1 MAGASSSRRPRKM
14 FAYRSPSAS
23 SSSASSSSSSIGP
36 TRSTPASATVS
47 HSPYPT
53 PTILF
58 SLLHDSTPVQYEHL
72 LSSTNSR
79 YPGAP
84 GTALAKAREASI
96 KAAQAAK
103 READK
108 KRRDKEELIRL
119 GVGEKM
125 GKRSRDTASAHK
137 RSESPFTGNGN
148 GNGNGHSTTSATRRS
163 QREKDKDKT
172 GDGEAHDGRRSRG
185 TSVVRS
191 PALNG
196 NALSSEQ
203 PQQSNDML
211 SVPGTS
217 HAVNGSGR
225 IRKPASRGNSPIP
238 LTEARKS
245 PERINGH
252 STVHGLGLNTPT
264 SNGGIV
270 HAATRLGAANP
281 TQPFQ
286 SSPLARDS
294 IKSFPSISVETEPVE
309 PPMTTRSRKGGS
321 HSPSLVSTTEQ
332 QPSQQKLAG
341 IHEHE
346 RKGESGGDADDDSY
360 AAEGKAGTG
369 GAPAAEADRRRAA
382 TADGSTSQSAAT
394 GTEPTPAAPYG
405 EGVNSTSSPILPAGI
420 TA

>member
-1 MAGASSSRRPRKM
+1 
-14 FAYRSPSAS
+14 
-23 SSSASSSSSSIGP
+23 
-36 TRSTPASATVS
+36 
-47 HSPYPT
+47 
-53 PTILF
+53 
-58 SLLHDSTPVQYEHL
+58 
-72 LSSTNSR
+72 
-79 YPGAP
+79 
-84 GTALAKAREASI
+84 
-96 KAAQAAK
+96 
-103 READK
+103 
-108 KRRDKEELIRL
+108 
-119 GVGEKM
+119 M

-148 GNGNGHSTTSATRRS
+148 GNGNGHSTPSATRRS

-172 GDGEAHDGRRSRG
+172 GEGEAHDGARSRG
-185 TSVVRS
+185 TSVAQS

-196 NALSSEQ
+196 NAPSVDPPL
-203 PQQSNDML
+203 QSNDML

-245 PERINGH
+245 PERINGN

-270 HAATRLGAANP
+270 HAATRLGAANT

-321 HSPSLVSTTEQ
+321 HSPSLASTTEQ
-332 QPSQQKLAG
+332 QPSQQKLTG
-341 IHEHE
+341 NHE
-346 RKGESGGDADDDSY
+346 RKGESGGNADDDVY
-360 AAEGKAGTG
+360 AAEGKAGTD
-369 GAPAAEADRRRAA
+369 APAAEADRRRAA
-382 TADGSTSQSAAT
+382 TADGSTSSQGAAANTT
-394 GTEPTPAAPYG
+394 GTEATPYG
-405 EGVNSTSSPILPAGI
+405 EGVASTSSPVLPAGI